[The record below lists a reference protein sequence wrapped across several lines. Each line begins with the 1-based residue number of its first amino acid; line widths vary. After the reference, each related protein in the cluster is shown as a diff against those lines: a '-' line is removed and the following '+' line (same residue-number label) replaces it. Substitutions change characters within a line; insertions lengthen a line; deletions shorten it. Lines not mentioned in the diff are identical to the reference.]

1 MLQTNKVPLRS
12 EFNVSH
18 TSGSATLTPNE
29 KWTKIFLHISHS
41 NFQMSRQ
48 NLGTFLIKK
57 LNEVLQSE
65 QQNSQIKGILQ
76 TLQFLEKIVFEQIHI
91 IYNLS

>member
-1 MLQTNKVPLRS
+1 M
-12 EFNVSH
+12 
-18 TSGSATLTPNE
+18 
-29 KWTKIFLHISHS
+29 SHS

-76 TLQFLEKIVFEQIHI
+76 TLKFLEKIIFEQIQI
-91 IYNLS
+91 I

>member
-1 MLQTNKVPLRS
+1 MLQTDKVPLRS

-18 TSGSATLTPNE
+18 SSGSATLTPNQ
-29 KWTKIFLHISHS
+29 KWTNIFKCADK
-41 NFQMSRQ
+41 